1 MFYSMVIL
9 EKVRGKGRE
18 IKSNIFL
25 LYRGLGDP
33 RMPFHVKILA
43 FLIVAYI
50 ISPIDIIPDFIPIL
64 GLLDEVIL
72 VPIFLSYTVR
82 LIPIEIRHEYEQQET
97 GEIEDKQI
105 EDKRL
110 SRVGSVMIA
119 IVWLVLIG
127 LCLYYLPI
135 TESWIE
141 FWQ

>member
-33 RMPFHVKILA
+33 RIPFHVKILA

-82 LIPIEIRHEYEQQET
+82 LIPIEIRQEYEQQET

-110 SRVGSVMIA
+110 SRVGSVMIV
-119 IVWLVLIG
+119 IVWLLLVSIF
-127 LCLYYLPI
+127 Y
-135 TESWIE
+135 WIAMIS
-141 FWQ
+141 

>member
-1 MFYSMVIL
+1 MVIL

-18 IKSNIFL
+18 IKSSVFL

-33 RMPFHVKILA
+33 RIPLHVKVLA
-43 FLIVAYI
+43 FFIVAYI

-72 VPIFLSYTVR
+72 VPIFLSFTVR

-127 LCLYYLPI
+127 LCLRYLP
-135 TESWIE
+135 TIE

>member
-33 RMPFHVKILA
+33 RIPFHVKILA

-72 VPIFLSYTVR
+72 VPIFLSFTVR

>member
-110 SRVGSVMIA
+110 SRVGSVIIA
-119 IVWLVLIG
+119 IVWLLLIG
-127 LCLYYLPI
+127 LCLRYLPTI
-135 TESWIE
+135 LETAVDRP
-141 FWQ
+141 

>member
-1 MFYSMVIL
+1 MIRDSLGRIFYSMQML
-9 EKVRGKGRE
+9 KKLREKGRE
-18 IKSNIFL
+18 IKSNVFL

-33 RMPFHVKILA
+33 RIPLHVKILA
-43 FLIVAYI
+43 FFIIAYI

-72 VPIFLSYTVR
+72 VPIFLSFTVR
-82 LIPIEIRHEYEQQET
+82 LIPIEIRHEYEQEET

-119 IVWLVLIG
+119 IVWLLLFSIFF
-127 LCLYYLPI
+127 
-135 TESWIE
+135 WIAMIL
-141 FWQ
+141 

>member
-1 MFYSMVIL
+1 MVIL

-82 LIPIEIRHEYEQQET
+82 LIPIEIRQEYEQQET

-119 IVWLVLIG
+119 IVWLLLVSIF
-127 LCLYYLPI
+127 Y
-135 TESWIE
+135 WIAMIS
-141 FWQ
+141 

>member
-33 RMPFHVKILA
+33 RIPFHVKILA

-82 LIPIEIRHEYEQQET
+82 LIPIEIRQEYEQQET

-119 IVWLVLIG
+119 IVWLLLVSIF
-127 LCLYYLPI
+127 Y
-135 TESWIE
+135 WIAMIS
-141 FWQ
+141 

>member
-1 MFYSMVIL
+1 MVIL

-33 RMPFHVKILA
+33 RIPFHVKILA

-82 LIPIEIRHEYEQQET
+82 LIPIEIRQEYEQQET

-119 IVWLVLIG
+119 IVWLLLVSIF
-127 LCLYYLPI
+127 Y
-135 TESWIE
+135 WIAMIS
-141 FWQ
+141 

>member
-1 MFYSMVIL
+1 MFCSMVIF
-9 EKVRGKGRE
+9 EKIREKGRE
-18 IKSNIFL
+18 LKSNVFL

-33 RMPFHVKILA
+33 RIPFHVKILA

-50 ISPIDIIPDFIPIL
+50 ISPIDIIPDFIPIF

-82 LIPIEIRHEYEQQET
+82 LIPIEIRQEYEQQET

-127 LCLYYLPI
+127 LCLRYLPTI
-135 TESWIE
+135 LETAVDRP
-141 FWQ
+141 

>member
-50 ISPIDIIPDFIPIL
+50 ISPIEIIPDFIPIL

-97 GEIEDKQI
+97 GEIEDKKI

>member
-1 MFYSMVIL
+1 MVIL

>member
-1 MFYSMVIL
+1 MIRDSLGRIFYSMQML
-9 EKVRGKGRE
+9 KKLREKGRE
-18 IKSNIFL
+18 IKSNVFL

-33 RMPFHVKILA
+33 RIPLHVKILA
-43 FLIVAYI
+43 FFIIAYI

-72 VPIFLSYTVR
+72 VPIFLSFTVR
-82 LIPIEIRHEYEQQET
+82 LIPIEIRHEYEQEET

-119 IVWLVLIG
+119 IVWLLLVSIFF
-127 LCLYYLPI
+127 
-135 TESWIE
+135 WIAMIL
-141 FWQ
+141 

>member
-9 EKVRGKGRE
+9 EKVRGKGQE
-18 IKSNIFL
+18 IKSNVFL
-25 LYRGLGDP
+25 LYRGLDDP
-33 RMPFHVKILA
+33 RIPFHVKILA

-72 VPIFLSYTVR
+72 VPIFLSFTVR
-82 LIPIEIRHEYEQQET
+82 LIPIEIRQEYEQQET

-127 LCLYYLPI
+127 LCLRYLP
-135 TESWIE
+135 TIE

>member
-1 MFYSMVIL
+1 MIRDSLGRIFYSMQML
-9 EKVRGKGRE
+9 KKLREKGRE
-18 IKSNIFL
+18 IKSNVFL

-33 RMPFHVKILA
+33 RIPLHVKILA
-43 FLIVAYI
+43 FFIIAYI

-72 VPIFLSYTVR
+72 VPIFLSFTVR
-82 LIPIEIRHEYEQQET
+82 LIPIEIRHEYEQEET

-119 IVWLVLIG
+119 IAWLLLVSIFF
-127 LCLYYLPI
+127 
-135 TESWIE
+135 WIAMIL
-141 FWQ
+141 